1 MNINKTCYVYRFI
14 DINGKCIYVG
24 ETNNMSRRMKE
35 HITLKSGKF
44 TKKSINQVQK
54 IEYFKVKNKVEA
66 RQFEIYY
73 INKYKPYLN
82 KADKFN
88 NVRISED
95 DSYERNWKTY
105 QVFRNGIE
113 TSPRVHRMALMMVYV
128 AFICIIVMSLST
140 YF

>member
-1 MNINKTCYVYRFI
+1 MSLNKPCYVYRFV
-14 DINGKCIYVG
+14 DINGKIQYIG

-44 TKKSINQVQK
+44 TKKSIQNIQK

-66 RQFEIYY
+66 RQFEIYF
-73 INKYKPYLN
+73 INKHKPPLN

-88 NVRISED
+88 NVRISDD

-105 QVFRNGIE
+105 QVFKSSVK
-113 TSPRVHRMALMMVYV
+113 TSPRVHRIALVMVYV
-128 AFICIIVMSLST
+128 AFISIIVMSLVNSL
-140 YF
+140 